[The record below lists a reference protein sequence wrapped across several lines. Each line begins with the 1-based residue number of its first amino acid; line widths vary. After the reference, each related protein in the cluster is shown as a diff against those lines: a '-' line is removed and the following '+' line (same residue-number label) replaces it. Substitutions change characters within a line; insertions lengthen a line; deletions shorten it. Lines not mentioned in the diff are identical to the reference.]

1 MILSMASLLDFII
14 TKGIVN
20 YGIRYRYH
28 LNILTGCDFLVSL
41 QISWLKLVLVVVV
54 LGPRFLVQVCAW
66 SVYLFLS
73 WWALCN
79 NLIWS
84 CILCYGHEV
93 MRVVNTKT
101 AGKTY
106 LAFMTENAYILQLQ
120 QKIYLPGLV
129 VVIGEKVVLSK
140 PGNPHH

>member
-1 MILSMASLLDFII
+1 MILSMASLLDFIV
-14 TKGIVN
+14 TKGFVN
-20 YGIRYRYH
+20 CGIRYWYH

-41 QISWLKLVLVVVV
+41 QISWLKLVLVHMV

-93 MRVVNTKT
+93 MRLVNTRLL
-101 AGKTY
+101 GK
-106 LAFMTENAYILQLQ
+106 LILL
-120 QKIYLPGLV
+120 L
-129 VVIGEKVVLSK
+129 
-140 PGNPHH
+140 